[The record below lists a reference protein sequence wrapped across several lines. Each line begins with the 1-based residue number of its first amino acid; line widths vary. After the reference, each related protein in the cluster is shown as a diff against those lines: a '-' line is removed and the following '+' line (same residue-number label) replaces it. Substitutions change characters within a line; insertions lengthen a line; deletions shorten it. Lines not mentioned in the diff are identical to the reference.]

1 MSADGAYSD
10 SYASNA
16 FSMFDGANNNTHLTY
31 DLVQVRV
38 LHSLLLSVSYETI
51 VTGEGGAGAIA

>member
-1 MSADGAYSD
+1 MSTDGAYSD

-31 DLVQVRV
+31 DLVQVRFCTHFHRR
-38 LHSLLLSVSYETI
+38 LQNNCCR
-51 VTGEGGAGAIA
+51 